1 MKKLYIIIIVI
12 ILAVAAYFIGANLF
26 KGEDAWVCRDGVWVK
41 QGNPSTPAPT
51 TGCGQT
57 SNGNQESEI
66 IVDTPKANQVVFSPI
81 ELTGQARGS
90 WFFEANAPVKLI
102 KENGEQIAVSRIE
115 PMGEWMTTEF
125 VPYRG
130 LVQFEITATTSAILV
145 MQNDNPSG
153 LPENAK
159 ELRIPLTLVPAATAA
174 VETMTVE
181 AYFNNNYLDPQITC
195 NKVFVVKREVPKTQA
210 VARAALEELLKGPTE
225 QEKTDGYMTNI
236 NPGVKIQS
244 LTIQEGVAKVDFDKT
259 LEQAVGGSCR
269 VLAIRSQI
277 TRTLEQFPTVEQ
289 VIISID
295 GRTEDILQP

>member
-1 MKKLYIIIIVI
+1 MKKLYIIIIII
-12 ILAVAAYFIGANLF
+12 ILAVAAYFIGARLF
-26 KGEDAWVCRDGVWVK
+26 KSEDTWVCQDGAWVK
-41 QGNPSTPAPT
+41 KGNPSTPAPT

-57 SNGNQESEI
+57 SNGNQENEI
-66 IVDTPKANQVVFSPI
+66 IVDTPKANQIVASPI

-102 KENGEQIAVSRIE
+102 KENGEQIATSRIE
-115 PMGEWMTTEF
+115 PVGEWMTTEF

-130 LVQFEITATTSAILV
+130 LIEFEVTATTSAILV

-159 ELRIPLTLVPAATAA
+159 ELRIPLTLVPAKTAA
-174 VETMTVE
+174 VETITVE
-181 AYFNNNYLDPQITC
+181 AYFNNNNLDPQITC
-195 NKVFVVKREVPKTQA
+195 TKVFAVKREVAKTEA
-210 VARAALEELLKGPTE
+210 VARVALEELLKGPTD
-225 QEKTDGYMTNI
+225 QEKQDGYLTNI

-269 VLAIRSQI
+269 VSAIRAQI
-277 TRTLEQFPTVEQ
+277 TRTLEQFPAVEQ